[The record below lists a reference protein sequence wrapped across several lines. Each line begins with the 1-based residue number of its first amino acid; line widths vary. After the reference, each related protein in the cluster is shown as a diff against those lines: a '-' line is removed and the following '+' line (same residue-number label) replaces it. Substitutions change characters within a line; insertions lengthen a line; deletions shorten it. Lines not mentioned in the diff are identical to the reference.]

1 MPTTCGFPN
10 CKFRSR
16 YRGLED
22 NRHFYRIPKRPLILR
37 QRWLTAIGRTEET
50 VVSQLRI
57 CSAHFE
63 GGEKKEGDIPVPD
76 PTVDKQIKI
85 ELPPKESKNSDRRRK
100 QNIPNRFSRPES
112 PSGDSPSYSKKS
124 RSFRD
129 FYPSLSSTPSFD
141 PAQSPQ
147 TPHQQVLP
155 DPQQALN
162 DILSMT
168 NTRMNGPSSSR
179 PLVALL
185 DGRDCSVEMP
195 ILKDVATVAFCDAQS
210 TQEIH
215 EKVLNEAVAA
225 LMYHSIKL
233 EKEDLEKFKVL
244 KVVFRIG
251 YGIDNIDV
259 KAATELGIA
268 VCHAPGDYVEDVADS
283 TLSLILDLFRRTY
296 WHAKSYTETRKVFS
310 SNSLD
315 FSTKT
320 VQTIGADQVRENA
333 VGSKKV
339 RGSVLGVLGCG
350 RVGTA
355 VGLRAKAFGL
365 HVIFYDPFVR
375 DGHDKALGFE
385 RYKLNFVVLN
395 NYGLFRVSSLDE
407 FMSRS
412 DCISLHCNL
421 GDETRG
427 IISAD
432 TLRQCKPGIFI
443 VNTSHAGLIIENDLA
458 AALKSGH
465 VKGAALDVHDSVRF
479 DPNCLNPLIGC
490 PNIINTPHSAWMT
503 ESACKELR
511 IQAAK
516 EIRKAINGRCPQDLT
531 HCINKE
537 AVMRN
542 NNPINRRTSAA
553 HPLLNMGFPGLP
565 NFPPMSMSPHF
576 PYPNPLLAMGAQMG
590 ALNPF
595 MGNGSLPFN
604 PAAALS
610 SLAAAQAAN
619 AQRGSPANRSS
630 RSSPSPQTNKS
641 SVSPS
646 NNGFVKTEPSSPAPK
661 IEVEIAETDKQSMMT
676 FLQRLIGPN
685 GDSSASTADSGIE
698 GGDKEKVQSDGDE
711 NMEDMEVID
720 AEKLKEELNIG
731 QLTEPEEISV
741 GLNNGNRINIDE
753 PALAT

>member
-22 NRHFYRIPKRPLILR
+22 NRHFYRIPKRPLVLR

-100 QNIPNRFSRPES
+100 QNIPARFPRP
-112 PSGDSPSYSKKS
+112 DSPS
-124 RSFRD
+124 
-129 FYPSLSSTPSFD
+129 D

-147 TPHQQVLP
+147 TPHQPALP
-155 DPQQALN
+155 DPQQALS

-185 DGRDCSVEMP
+185 DGRDCAVEMP

-233 EKEDLEKFKVL
+233 EREDLEKFKVL

-268 VCHAPGDYVEDVADS
+268 VCHAPGDYVEDVADF
-283 TLSLILDLFRRTY
+283 TLSLILNLYRRTY
-296 WHAKSYTETRKVFS
+296 WHAKSFSETRK
-310 SNSLD
+310 
-315 FSTKT
+315 
-320 VQTIGADQVRENA
+320 TIGADQVRENS
-333 VGSKKV
+333 VGSKKM
-339 RGSVLGVLGCG
+339 RGSVLGILGCG

-365 HVIFYDPFVR
+365 HVIFYDPFVKE
-375 DGHDKALGFE
+375 GLDKALGFE
-385 RYKLNFVVLN
+385 RVWTM
-395 NYGLFRVSSLDE
+395 DE

-412 DCISLHCNL
+412 DCISLHCHL
-421 GDETRG
+421 GDDTRA
-427 IISAD
+427 IINTDS
-432 TLRQCKPGIFI
+432 LRQCKSGVYI
-443 VNTSHAGLIIENDLA
+443 VNTSRSGLINEVDLA

-465 VKGAALDVHDSVRF
+465 VKGAALDVHDSVRY
-479 DPNCLNPLIGC
+479 DPNGLNPLLGC
-490 PNIINTPHSAWMT
+490 PNIINTPHAAWMNET
-503 ESACKELR
+503 ACKELR
-511 IQAAK
+511 VQAAK

-553 HPLLNMGFPGLP
+553 HPLLNMGFPLP

-595 MGNGSLPFN
+595 IGNGSLPFN

-610 SLAAAQAAN
+610 TLAAAQAAH
-619 AQRGSPANRSS
+619 AQRGSPANQSS
-630 RSSPSPQTNKS
+630 RSSPSPRTNKS
-641 SVSPS
+641 SMSPG
-646 NNGFVKTEPSSPAPK
+646 NNGVVKTEPSSPAAK
-661 IEVEIAETDKQSMMT
+661 IEVDIEETEKQSMMT

-685 GDSSASTADSGIE
+685 GDSSSTTDSGIE
-698 GGDKEKVQSDGDE
+698 GGDKEKTVSDGDE

-731 QLTEPEEISV
+731 QLEKPEEISV
-741 GLNNGNRINIDE
+741 GLNGNRINIDDQ
-753 PALAT
+753 PLAI

>member
-22 NRHFYRIPKRPLILR
+22 NRHFYRIPKRPLVLR

-50 VVSQLRI
+50 VVSQ
-57 CSAHFE
+57 
-63 GGEKKEGDIPVPD
+63 
-76 PTVDKQIKI
+76 VDKQIKI

-100 QNIPNRFSRPES
+100 QNIPAS
-112 PSGDSPSYSKKS
+112 PSRYRLIAMGGESNGTKPTGSQKRKRNPS
-124 RSFRD
+124 
-129 FYPSLSSTPSFD
+129 
-141 PAQSPQ
+141 QSPQ
-147 TPHQQVLP
+147 TPHPPVIA

-168 NTRMNGPSSSR
+168 NPRMNGPSSSR

-233 EKEDLEKFKVL
+233 EKEDLEKFKLL

-259 KAATELGIA
+259 KAATDLGIA

-296 WHAKSYTETRKVFS
+296 WHAKSYSETRK
-310 SNSLD
+310 
-315 FSTKT
+315 
-320 VQTIGADQVRENA
+320 TIGADQVRENA
-333 VGSKKV
+333 AGSKRV
-339 RGSVLGVLGCG
+339 RGSVLGILGCG
-350 RVGTA
+350 NVGTA

-375 DGHDKALGFE
+375 DGHDKAVGFE
-385 RYKLNFVVLN
+385 RVFTM
-395 NYGLFRVSSLDE
+395 DE

-427 IISAD
+427 IINAE
-432 TLRQCKPGIFI
+432 TLRQCKPGVYI
-443 VNTSHAGLIIENDLA
+443 VNTSHAGLINENDLA

-490 PNIINTPHSAWMT
+490 PNVINTPHCAWMT

-511 IQAAK
+511 VQAAK

-542 NNPINRRTSAA
+542 TNPVNRRTSAA
-553 HPLLNMGFPGLP
+553 ASHPLLNMGFPGLP
-565 NFPPMSMSPHF
+565 NFPQMSMSPHF

-595 MGNGSLPFN
+595 MGNGGLPFN

-630 RSSPSPQTNKS
+630 RSSPSPHTNKS
-641 SVSPS
+641 SVSPGNG
-646 NNGFVKTEPSSPAPK
+646 NNGVVKTEPSSPTPK
-661 IEVEIAETDKQSMMT
+661 IEVEIGENEKRSMMT

-685 GDSSASTADSGIE
+685 GNNSSSSTADSGNE
-698 GGDKEKVQSDGDE
+698 SGDKEKAQSDGDE
-711 NMEDMEVID
+711 NIEDMEVID

-731 QLTEPEEISV
+731 QLDEPEEISV

-753 PALAT
+753 QPIVT

>member
-1 MPTTCGFPN
+1 MAGG
-10 CKFRSR
+10 RD
-16 YRGLED
+16 ED
-22 NRHFYRIPKRPLILR
+22 
-37 QRWLTAIGRTEET
+37 EEYMGNGKGAN
-50 VVSQLRI
+50 L
-57 CSAHFE
+57 
-63 GGEKKEGDIPVPD
+63 
-76 PTVDKQIKI
+76 
-85 ELPPKESKNSDRRRK
+85 N
-100 QNIPNRFSRPES
+100 
-112 PSGDSPSYSKKS
+112 
-124 RSFRD
+124 
-129 FYPSLSSTPSFD
+129 
-141 PAQSPQ
+141 PAQSPH
-147 TPHQQVLP
+147 TPHPPVLP

-168 NTRMNGPSSSR
+168 STRMNGPSSSR

-296 WHAKSYTETRKVFS
+296 WHAKSYSETRK
-310 SNSLD
+310 
-315 FSTKT
+315 
-320 VQTIGADQVRENA
+320 TIGADQVRENA

-339 RGSVLGVLGCG
+339 RGSVLGILGCG

-355 VGLRAKAFGL
+355 VGLRARAFGL
-365 HVIFYDPFVR
+365 HIIFYDPFVR
-375 DGHDKALGFE
+375 EGHDKASVTDLE
-385 RYKLNFVVLN
+385 
-395 NYGLFRVSSLDE
+395 LFRVYTMDE

-427 IISAD
+427 IINAD
-432 TLRQCKPGIFI
+432 SLRQCKSGVYI
-443 VNTSHAGLIIENDLA
+443 VNTSHAGLINENDLA
-458 AALKSGH
+458 AALKNGH

-479 DPNCLNPLIGC
+479 DPNCLNPLVGC

-503 ESACKELR
+503 EASCKDLR
-511 IQAAK
+511 INAAK

-542 NNPINRRTSAA
+542 SNPINRRTSSA
-553 HPLLNMGFPGLP
+553 HPLLNMGFPTLP

-595 MGNGSLPFN
+595 MGNGALPFN

-630 RSSPSPQTNKS
+630 RSSPSPHTNKS
-641 SVSPS
+641 SVSPG
-646 NNGFVKTEPSSPAPK
+646 NNGHVKTEPSSPAAK
-661 IEVEIAETDKQSMMT
+661 IEVDIAENDKHSMMT
-676 FLQRLIGPN
+676 FLQRLIAPN
-685 GDSSASTADSGIE
+685 GDSGASTADSGIE

-731 QLTEPEEISV
+731 QLEEPEEISV

-753 PALAT
+753 QPLAT

>member
-1 MPTTCGFPN
+1 M
-10 CKFRSR
+10 
-16 YRGLED
+16 
-22 NRHFYRIPKRPLILR
+22 
-37 QRWLTAIGRTEET
+37 
-50 VVSQLRI
+50 
-57 CSAHFE
+57 
-63 GGEKKEGDIPVPD
+63 GGESNGTKPQGSQK
-76 PTVDKQIKI
+76 
-85 ELPPKESKNSDRRRK
+85 RK
-100 QNIPNRFSRPES
+100 RN
-112 PSGDSPSYSKKS
+112 
-124 RSFRD
+124 
-129 FYPSLSSTPSFD
+129 

-147 TPHQQVLP
+147 TPNHP
-155 DPQQALN
+155 TSADPQQALH

-168 NTRMNGPSSSR
+168 NTRMNGQSSSR

-233 EKEDLEKFKVL
+233 EKEDLEKFKLL

-268 VCHAPGDYVEDVADS
+268 VCHAPGDYVEDVADT
-283 TLSLILDLFRRTY
+283 TLSLILNMFRRTY
-296 WHAKSYTETRKVFS
+296 WHAKSYTETRK
-310 SNSLD
+310 
-315 FSTKT
+315 
-320 VQTIGADQVRENA
+320 TIGADQVRENA
-333 VGSKKV
+333 SGSKRM
-339 RGSVLGVLGCG
+339 RGSVLGLLGCG
-350 RVGTA
+350 YVAQA
-355 VGLRAKAFGL
+355 VGLRAKQFGL
-365 HVIFYDPFVR
+365 HIIFYDPFSR
-375 DGHDKALGFE
+375 DGQDKALGFE
-385 RYKLNFVVLN
+385 RVF
-395 NYGLFRVSSLDE
+395 SLDE

-412 DCISLHCNL
+412 DCVSLHCEL

-427 IISAD
+427 IICAD
-432 TLRQCKPGIFI
+432 TLRQCKPGVYI
-443 VNTSHAGLIIENDLA
+443 VNTCHAALINENDLA

-465 VKGAALDVHDSVRF
+465 VKGAALDVHDNVRF
-479 DPNCLNPLIGC
+479 DSNCLNPLVGC
-490 PNIINTPHSAWMT
+490 PNLINTPHCAWMT
-503 ESACKELR
+503 ETAIKELR

-542 NNPINRRTSAA
+542 GHPVNRRTSAAA

-595 MGNGSLPFN
+595 MGNGALPFN

-630 RSSPSPQTNKS
+630 RSSPSPQTTNKS
-641 SVSPS
+641 SVSPT
-646 NNGFVKTEPSSPAPK
+646 NNGVVVKTEPSSPATK
-661 IEVEIAETDKQSMMT
+661 VEVEMGDTDKQSMMT
-676 FLQRLIGPN
+676 FLQRLIAPN
-685 GDSSASTADSGIE
+685 GDSSVSTNDSGVE
-698 GGDKEKVQSDGDE
+698 SGDKEKAQSDGDE

-731 QLTEPEEISV
+731 QLAEPEEISV

-753 PALAT
+753 QPLAI

>member
-1 MPTTCGFPN
+1 M
-10 CKFRSR
+10 
-16 YRGLED
+16 
-22 NRHFYRIPKRPLILR
+22 
-37 QRWLTAIGRTEET
+37 
-50 VVSQLRI
+50 
-57 CSAHFE
+57 
-63 GGEKKEGDIPVPD
+63 GGESNGTK
-76 PTVDKQIKI
+76 PTGSQK
-85 ELPPKESKNSDRRRK
+85 RK
-100 QNIPNRFSRPES
+100 R
-112 PSGDSPSYSKKS
+112 
-124 RSFRD
+124 
-129 FYPSLSSTPSFD
+129 
-141 PAQSPQ
+141 
-147 TPHQQVLP
+147 
-155 DPQQALN
+155 
-162 DILSMT
+162 MT
-168 NTRMNGPSSSR
+168 NPRLNGPSSSR

-185 DGRDCSVEMP
+185 DGRDCAVEMP

-259 KAATELGIA
+259 KAATDLGIA
-268 VCHAPGDYVEDVADS
+268 VCHAPGDYVEEVADF
-283 TLSLILDLFRRTY
+283 TLSLILNLYRRTY
-296 WHAKSYTETRKVFS
+296 WHAKSFSETRK
-310 SNSLD
+310 
-315 FSTKT
+315 
-320 VQTIGADQVRENA
+320 TIGADQVRENSN
-333 VGSKKV
+333 GSKKM
-339 RGSVLGVLGCG
+339 RGSVLGILGCG

-365 HVIFYDPFVR
+365 HVIFYDPFVK
-375 DGHDKALGFE
+375 DGLDRALGFE
-385 RYKLNFVVLN
+385 RVWTM
-395 NYGLFRVSSLDE
+395 DE

-412 DCISLHCNL
+412 DCISLHCHL
-421 GDETRG
+421 GDDTRQ
-427 IISAD
+427 IICAD
-432 TLRQCKPGIFI
+432 SLRQCKPGVFI
-443 VNTSHAGLIIENDLA
+443 VNTSRSGLINESDLA

-479 DPNCLNPLIGC
+479 DSNGLNPLIGC
-490 PNIINTPHSAWMT
+490 PNIINTPHAAWMS
-503 ESACKELR
+503 ESTCKEMR

-542 NNPINRRTSAA
+542 NNPINRRTSTQ

-565 NFPPMSMSPHF
+565 NFSPMSMSPHF

-595 MGNGSLPFN
+595 MGNGALPFN

-610 SLAAAQAAN
+610 SLAAAQAAQ

-630 RSSPSPQTNKS
+630 RSSPSPRTNKS
-641 SVSPS
+641 SLSPS
-646 NNGFVKTEPSSPAPK
+646 NNGVSVRTEPSSPAAK
-661 IEVEIAETDKQSMMT
+661 IEVHIDENEKQSMMT

-685 GDSSASTADSGIE
+685 GDSSSVADSGIE
-698 GGDKEKVQSDGDE
+698 GGEKEKPQSDADE
-711 NMEDMEVID
+711 NKDDMEVID

-731 QLTEPEEISV
+731 QLEEPEEISV
-741 GLNNGNRINIDE
+741 GLNGNRMNIDE
-753 PALAT
+753 QPLAT

>member
-112 PSGDSPSYSKKS
+112 PS
-124 RSFRD
+124 
-129 FYPSLSSTPSFD
+129 D

-296 WHAKSYTETRKVFS
+296 WHAKSYTETRK
-310 SNSLD
+310 
-315 FSTKT
+315 
-320 VQTIGADQVRENA
+320 TIGADQVRENA

-385 RYKLNFVVLN
+385 R
-395 NYGLFRVSSLDE
+395 VSSLDE

-443 VNTSHAGLIIENDLA
+443 VNTSHAGLINENDLA

-646 NNGFVKTEPSSPAPK
+646 NNGVVKTEPSSPAPK
-661 IEVEIAETDKQSMMT
+661 IE
-676 FLQRLIGPN
+676 RLIGPN
-685 GDSSASTADSGIE
+685 GDSGASTADSGIE

>member
-1 MPTTCGFPN
+1 M
-10 CKFRSR
+10 
-16 YRGLED
+16 
-22 NRHFYRIPKRPLILR
+22 
-37 QRWLTAIGRTEET
+37 
-50 VVSQLRI
+50 
-57 CSAHFE
+57 
-63 GGEKKEGDIPVPD
+63 
-76 PTVDKQIKI
+76 
-85 ELPPKESKNSDRRRK
+85 
-100 QNIPNRFSRPES
+100 
-112 PSGDSPSYSKKS
+112 
-124 RSFRD
+124 
-129 FYPSLSSTPSFD
+129 SSEYDMYD

-147 TPHQQVLP
+147 TPHPPVLP

-168 NTRMNGPSSSR
+168 NPRMNGPSSSR

-233 EKEDLEKFKVL
+233 EKEDLEKFKLL

-259 KAATELGIA
+259 KAATDLGIA

-296 WHAKSYTETRKVFS
+296 WHAKSYSETRK
-310 SNSLD
+310 
-315 FSTKT
+315 
-320 VQTIGADQVRENA
+320 TIGADQVRENA
-333 VGSKKV
+333 VGSKKM
-339 RGSVLGVLGCG
+339 RGSVLGILGCG
-350 RVGTA
+350 KVGIA

-365 HVIFYDPFVR
+365 HVIFYDPYVKN
-375 DGHDKALGFE
+375 GHDKALGFE
-385 RYKLNFVVLN
+385 R
-395 NYGLFRVSSLDE
+395 VSTIEE

-412 DCISLHCNL
+412 DCISLHCNI

-427 IISAD
+427 IINAD
-432 TLRQCKPGIFI
+432 TLRQCKPGVFI
-443 VNTSHAGLIIENDLA
+443 VNTAHAGLINENDLA
-458 AALKSGH
+458 AALKTGH
-465 VKGAALDVHDSVRF
+465 VKGVALDVHTNFRYDH
-479 DPNCLNPLIGC
+479 NCQSPFNNC
-490 PNIINTPHSAWMT
+490 SNMINTPHSAWMT
-503 ESACKELR
+503 EASCRDLR

-516 EIRKAINGRCPQDLT
+516 EIRKAINGRCPQDLSY
-531 HCINKE
+531 CINKE

-542 NNPINRRTSAA
+542 NTPVNRRASSA

-565 NFPPMSMSPHF
+565 NFPQMSMSPHF

-595 MGNGSLPFN
+595 MGNGALPFN

-630 RSSPSPQTNKS
+630 RSSPSPQTTNKS
-641 SVSPS
+641 SVSPGHGNGNG
-646 NNGFVKTEPSSPAPK
+646 NNGVVKTEPSSPAPK
-661 IEVEIAETDKQSMMT
+661 IEVEIADSEKQTMMT
-676 FLQRLIGPN
+676 FLQRLIAPN
-685 GDSSASTADSGIE
+685 GDSSTSTADSGIE
-698 GGDKEKVQSDGDE
+698 SGEKEKIQSDGDE
-711 NMEDMEVID
+711 NMEEMDVID

-731 QLTEPEEISV
+731 QLEEPEEISV

-753 PALAT
+753 QPLAI

>member
-1 MPTTCGFPN
+1 
-10 CKFRSR
+10 
-16 YRGLED
+16 
-22 NRHFYRIPKRPLILR
+22 
-37 QRWLTAIGRTEET
+37 
-50 VVSQLRI
+50 
-57 CSAHFE
+57 
-63 GGEKKEGDIPVPD
+63 
-76 PTVDKQIKI
+76 
-85 ELPPKESKNSDRRRK
+85 
-100 QNIPNRFSRPES
+100 
-112 PSGDSPSYSKKS
+112 
-124 RSFRD
+124 
-129 FYPSLSSTPSFD
+129 
-141 PAQSPQ
+141 
-147 TPHQQVLP
+147 
-155 DPQQALN
+155 
-162 DILSMT
+162 MT
-168 NTRMNGPSSSR
+168 NTRMNGQSSSR

-233 EKEDLEKFKVL
+233 EKEDLEKFKLL

-268 VCHAPGDYVEDVADS
+268 VCHAPGDYVEDVADT
-283 TLSLILDLFRRTY
+283 TLSLILNMFRRTY
-296 WHAKSYTETRKVFS
+296 WHAKSYTETRK
-310 SNSLD
+310 
-315 FSTKT
+315 
-320 VQTIGADQVRENA
+320 TIGADQVRENA
-333 VGSKKV
+333 SGSKRM
-339 RGSVLGVLGCG
+339 RGSVLGLLGCG
-350 RVGTA
+350 YVAQA
-355 VGLRAKAFGL
+355 VGLRAKQFGL
-365 HVIFYDPFVR
+365 HIIFYDPFSR
-375 DGHDKALGFE
+375 DGQDKALGFE
-385 RYKLNFVVLN
+385 RVF
-395 NYGLFRVSSLDE
+395 SLDE

-412 DCISLHCNL
+412 DCVSLHCEL

-427 IISAD
+427 IICAD
-432 TLRQCKPGIFI
+432 TLRQCKPGVYI
-443 VNTSHAGLIIENDLA
+443 VNTCHAALINENDLA

-465 VKGAALDVHDSVRF
+465 VKGAALDVHDNVRF
-479 DPNCLNPLIGC
+479 DSNCLNPLVGC
-490 PNIINTPHSAWMT
+490 PNLINTPHCAWMT
-503 ESACKELR
+503 ETAIKELR

-542 NNPINRRTSAA
+542 GHPVNRRTSAAA

-595 MGNGSLPFN
+595 MGNGALPFN

-630 RSSPSPQTNKS
+630 RSSPSPQTTNKS
-641 SVSPS
+641 SVSPT
-646 NNGFVKTEPSSPAPK
+646 NNGVVVKTEPSSPATK
-661 IEVEIAETDKQSMMT
+661 VEVEMGDTDKQSMMT
-676 FLQRLIGPN
+676 FLQRLIAPN
-685 GDSSASTADSGIE
+685 GDSSVSTNDSGVE
-698 GGDKEKVQSDGDE
+698 SGDKEKAQSDGDE

-731 QLTEPEEISV
+731 QLAEPEEISV

-753 PALAT
+753 QPLAI